1 MTASREPSLFSIRRV
16 TADDYERLV
25 SLWTLSGMHP
35 ETQGRESK
43 SAFLQQ
49 LEQFP
54 DLYLAATVGERIV
67 GVVLGTHDGR
77 KGWIN
82 RLAVHPDHQRRGI
95 ASALVTAC
103 DKVIRARGIGIVAA
117 LVDDS
122 PKAREPWGE
131 RTARN
136 AASAALFEALGYRED
151 VPVRYFRKLGG
162 PSA

>member
-1 MTASREPSLFSIRRV
+1 MKASYEPTLFTIRPA
-16 TADDYERLV
+16 TADDYERIV
-25 SLWTLSGMHP
+25 SLWTLNGMNP
-35 ETQGRESK
+35 EIQGRESK

-54 DLYLAATVGERIV
+54 DLYLVATVGERIV

-95 ASALVTAC
+95 AAALVTAC
-103 DKVIRARGIGIVAA
+103 DTAIRARGIGIVAA
-117 LVDDS
+117 LVEAD
-122 PKAREPWGE
+122 
-131 RTARN
+131 N
-136 AASAALFEALGYRED
+136 AASAALFKALGYRDD

>member
-1 MTASREPSLFSIRRV
+1 MKASHEPNSFSIRPV
-16 TADDYERLV
+16 TAEDYDRLV
-25 SLWTLSGMHP
+25 SLWTLCSMDP
-35 ETQGRESK
+35 EIQGRESK
-43 SAFLQQ
+43 SAFIQQ

-54 DLYLAATVGERIV
+54 DLYLVATVGERLV
-67 GVVLGTHDGR
+67 GVLLGTHDGR

-103 DKVIRARGIGIVAA
+103 DTAIRARGIGIVAA
-117 LVDDS
+117 LVEAD
-122 PKAREPWGE
+122 
-131 RTARN
+131 N
-136 AASAALFEALGYRED
+136 VASAALFETLGYRED

>member
-1 MTASREPSLFSIRRV
+1 MTASHETSLFSIRPL
-16 TADDYERLV
+16 TADDYERLF
-25 SLWTLSGMHP
+25 SLWTLCGMDP
-35 ETQGRESK
+35 EMQGRESK

-54 DLYLAATVGERIV
+54 DFYLAAMVEERIV

-103 DKVIRARGIGIVAA
+103 DTAIRAHSIGIVAA
-117 LVDDS
+117 LVEAD
-122 PKAREPWGE
+122 
-131 RTARN
+131 N
-136 AASAALFEALGYRED
+136 AASAALFEALGYCED
-151 VPVRYFRKLGG
+151 APVRYFRKLDRPG
-162 PSA
+162 P